1 MCIKANIAVMV
12 RLKKGELDGTLGPWF
27 SRGRRLINKSC
38 VVFLIALF
46 LCAYVSTVRNVVAQS
61 DQTVSKL
68 QAAESAID
76 QAFDAVL
83 DAEKA
88 GANVTGLL
96 ARLNA
101 AADLLAQAE
110 IAVRKGD
117 SNAGAKGDSVLSIAG
132 EVETAAV
139 AARDAALGAGQNA
152 LYSTVAF
159 SSVGVV
165 VFVLVLFLVW
175 RQSKQS
181 NVKSVFEAKP
191 EVSVSEA

>member
-1 MCIKANIAVMV
+1 MHYAFAKTD
-12 RLKKGELDGTLGPWF
+12 RLE
-27 SRGRRLINKSC
+27 
-38 VVFLIALF
+38 
-46 LCAYVSTVRNVVAQS
+46 
-61 DQTVSKL
+61 SKL
-68 QAAESAID
+68 EAANNAIE
-76 QAFDAVL
+76 QTFRAVL
-83 DAEKA
+83 DAEHA
-88 GANVTGLL
+88 RVNVAGLL
-96 ARLNA
+96 ARLNV

-117 SNAGAKGDSVLSIAG
+117 LSVGAKADSVLSIAG

-175 RQSKQS
+175 R
-181 NVKSVFEAKP
+181 
-191 EVSVSEA
+191 